1 MPTARCI
8 ECDDP
13 FFIESDEQWKTRC
26 LTCYKNMKIRQG
38 EWEDRSTHSTRNERR
53 HGYVRDTEPADTR
66 VLKELK
72 ERVPALIRLCHPD
85 KHNES
90 NSATQITQ
98 WLLDLRN
105 MIREKS

>member
-1 MPTARCI
+1 MPYATCVDCRGDFWIEPDERWKTRCI
-8 ECDDP
+8 ECWRD
-13 FFIESDEQWKTRC
+13 
-26 LTCYKNMKIRQG
+26 MKKDQG
-38 EWEDRSTHSTRNERR
+38 EWRERSTRNERR
-53 HGYVRDTEPADTR
+53 HGYIRNTEPADTR

-98 WLLDLRN
+98 WLLDLRD